1 VRAFCINEFN
11 DNWSGKIMARISM
24 EDVAERAGVSITTV
38 SRVINNTNH
47 SVSEKTRKKVMKVI
61 QELDYKPD
69 ISAQGLKQ
77 SFNNIIALITRDIS
91 DPYFGEMA
99 RGVTETA
106 NKYGILSFV
115 CNTGRNP
122 ENEIQYHEL
131 LWQHRV
137 RGIILGGGGLNF
149 ETYKIKLL
157 EQINRYKENG
167 HKIVSLA
174 PQGFDM
180 DYVMVDNRGVG
191 EFITDYLIERGHT
204 SIAYIGGPENTYTS
218 LERLEGY
225 KLCLKKH
232 NLPSDDLMIAYSDN
246 SWKGGYE
253 AANVLLNRSVKFTG
267 VCCGNDNVAVGA
279 LRAFKERGLA
289 VPEDVSVISIGDLPN
304 ANYTAPPLTTVR
316 VPLYEMG
323 AKAVDIIMSADTQK
337 YNANIIF
344 KTMIIERQ
352 SVSNIK

>member
-1 VRAFCINEFN
+1 MNAFGINKF
-11 DNWSGKIMARISM
+11 DYWRGKSMARISM

-38 SRVINNTNH
+38 SRVLNNTNH
-47 SVSEKTRKKVMKVI
+47 PVSEKTRKKVMKVI

-69 ISAQGLKQ
+69 ISAQSLRQ

-106 NKYGILSFV
+106 NKYGILTFV

-137 RGIILGGGGLNF
+137 RGIILGGGGLNL
-149 ETYKIKLL
+149 EAYKIKLQ
-157 EQINRYKENG
+157 EQMNRYKDNG

-180 DYVMVDNRGVG
+180 DYVMIDNRGTG
-191 EFITDYLIERGHT
+191 ELITDYLIARGHT
-204 SIAYIGGPENTYTS
+204 SIAYISGPQNTYTAFD
-218 LERLEGY
+218 RLEGY

-232 NLPSDDLMIAYSDN
+232 NLPYDDLMIAYSDN

-253 AANVLLNRSVKFTG
+253 AANILLDRSIKFTG
-267 VCCGNDNVAVGA
+267 ICCGNDNLAVGA

-323 AKAVDIIMSADTQK
+323 AKAVNIIMSDDTQE

-344 KTMIIERQ
+344 KTVISERQ

>member
-1 VRAFCINEFN
+1 
-11 DNWSGKIMARISM
+11 MTRISID
-24 EDVAERAGVSITTV
+24 DVAKRAGVSIATV
-38 SRVINNTNH
+38 SRVLNNTSH
-47 SVSEKTRKKVMKVI
+47 PVSEKTKKKVMKSI

-69 ISAQGLKQ
+69 ISAQGLRQ

-106 NKYGILSFV
+106 NKYGVLSIV

-131 LWQHRV
+131 LWQYRV
-137 RGIILGGGGLNF
+137 RGIILGGGGLNL
-149 ETYKIKLL
+149 EAYKIKLQ
-157 EQINRYKENG
+157 EQMNRYKEHG
-167 HKIVSLA
+167 HRIISLA

-180 DYVMVDNRGVG
+180 DYVMIDNRGAG
-191 EFITDYLIERGHT
+191 ELITDYLIAKGHT
-204 SIAYIGGPENTYTS
+204 SIAYISGPQNVYTA
-218 LERLEGY
+218 LDRLEGY

-232 NLPSDDLMIAYSDN
+232 NLPNDDLMIAYSDN

-253 AANVLLNRSVKFTG
+253 AANILLNQPIKFTG
-267 VCCGNDNVAVGA
+267 VCCGNDNIAVGA
-279 LRAFKERGLA
+279 LRALKERGLA
-289 VPEDVSVISIGDLPN
+289 VPEDVSVISIGNLPN
-304 ANYTAPPLTTVR
+304 SNYVVPRLTTLS
-316 VPLYEMG
+316 VPLYDMG
-323 AKAVDIIMSADTQK
+323 AKAVDIIMSDDTQN

-344 KTMIIERQ
+344 KTMINERQ